1 MLCRLLSLMH
11 FLQARIAL
19 RMPWWSLATGFQT
32 VCEIAGVSG
41 NAASVRQQMDESN
54 VKSTLPPG
62 VDVGTKT
69 DAQVPLPT
77 AAQAPLLFR
86 TYSNLCFN
94 SPKAVYMCSN
104 LLHARHVLPNVQIA
118 ASEADHIMNAVAA
131 GEAAWDDVRVELS
144 EQYKRAGASSNAA
157 LVTAY

>member
-1 MLCRLLSLMH
+1 MIHRLLSRMH
-11 FLQARIAL
+11 CLQARIAL

-32 VCEIAGVSG
+32 VCGIAGVSG
-41 NAASVRQQMDESN
+41 GAASVRQQMDESN

-77 AAQAPLLFR
+77 ATKAPLIYC

-94 SPKAVYMCSN
+94 
-104 LLHARHVLPNVQIA
+104 Q
-118 ASEADHIMNAVAA
+118 
-131 GEAAWDDVRVELS
+131 
-144 EQYKRAGASSNAA
+144 
-157 LVTAY
+157 